1 VVALKTLRQVGI
13 VGYGAYV
20 PMYRLSAEEVNRMW
34 GTSGAPIEE
43 KTVVALDEDTVT
55 ISVECAKQAVKRAR
69 INPSEIGA
77 VYVGTESKPYA
88 VKPSGTIVAEVI
100 GATPSVS
107 TADYEF
113 ACKAGTEAMQTCI
126 GLVGSGMQKYAMA
139 IGADTAQGRPAD
151 ALEYTAACGGAA
163 FIFAE
168 RSAETVAYVEA
179 SYSYVTDTPDFLR
192 RAKEM
197 YPRHGN
203 RFTGEPAY
211 FKHIVGAA
219 RGLLQE
225 TGYKAEDFKYA
236 VFHQPNTK
244 FPITVA
250 RTLGFSMDQINPGL
264 VVDKV
269 GNTYAGS
276 SPVGLAATL
285 DVAEPDEKI
294 FMVSYGSGSGSD
306 SFVFTTQDALKEKR
320 GGPKLSSFIEHKRN
334 VNYATY
340 LRHRGQI
347 IQ

>member
-55 ISVECAKQAVKRAR
+55 IAVECAKQAVKRSR
-69 INPSEIGA
+69 VNPSEIGA

-179 SYSYVTDTPDFLR
+179 SYSYVTDTPDFWR

>member
-1 VVALKTLRQVGI
+1 MITLKTIRQVGL

-20 PMYRLSAEEVNRMW
+20 PMYRLEASEINRMW
-34 GTSGAPIEE
+34 GGFGAPVEE
-43 KTVVALDEDTVT
+43 KTVVALDEDTIT
-55 ISVECAKQAVKRAR
+55 ISVEAAKQAVYRAK

-88 VKPSGTIVAEVI
+88 VKPSGTIVAEAI
-100 GATPSVS
+100 GATPNVL
-107 TADYEF
+107 TADFEF

-139 IGADTAQGRPAD
+139 IGADTAQGKPHD

-163 FIFAE
+163 FIFGE
-168 RSAETVAYVEA
+168 RSGETIAYVEA
-179 SYSYVTDTPDFLR
+179 SHSFVTDTPDFWR

-197 YPRHGN
+197 YPSHGN
-203 RFTGEPAY
+203 RFTGAPAY
-211 FKHIVGAA
+211 FKHITSAGKE
-219 RGLLQE
+219 LLEE
-225 TGYKAEDFKYA
+225 TGYKPEDFKWA

-244 FPITVA
+244 FPINVS
-250 RTLGFSMDQINPGL
+250 RMLGFTMDQIEPGL
-264 VVDKV
+264 VAPKI

-285 DVAEPDEKI
+285 DVAEPGDKI

-306 SFVFTTQDALKEKR
+306 AFIFTVQDAILDKR
-320 GGPKLSSFIEHKRN
+320 EGPKLSSFIERKKY
-334 VNYATY
+334 VDYATY
-340 LRHRGQI
+340 LKHRGQI